1 MRKKTIFIILIIAVL
16 TVSILSLYSSFAYN
30 EESNDLGETDANY
43 NLIYSLS
50 DESNKQIEVASNSD
64 IYVDLDV
71 TNTYDYTVKYGVYYY
86 LVKPD
91 DLPNGVS
98 INRVDDLAIQD
109 TIEAHSS
116 KTVSIKI
123 VNKSDYNIE
132 LILGTL
138 VGFENGNIEDLLTDG
153 LVLIK

>member
-43 NLIYSLS
+43 NLIYSLR

-98 INRVDDLAIQD
+98 INRLDDLAIQD

>member
-43 NLIYSLS
+43 NLIYSLR